1 MPFPPA
7 GDLSNPGI
15 KSSPLAFVATVL
27 KDLQSHGWGGATLLS
42 VSLRGAYH
50 RGPDSVASSCLGDGQ
65 GSVRDELFGITLI
78 HIAAQMIN
86 TLPPVQETR
95 V

>member
-1 MPFPPA
+1 M
-7 GDLSNPGI
+7 
-15 KSSPLAFVATVL
+15 
-27 KDLQSHGWGGATLLS
+27 
-42 VSLRGAYH
+42 SLRGAYH